1 LLFFLISPYISHRKR
16 KKNYSPLEGGVGL
29 SRRSFSEG
37 GPVSLKAEGVQ
48 GGVGWYYKLIVY
60 KFLF

>member
-1 LLFFLISPYISHRKR
+1 VGTGMTRK
-16 KKNYSPLEGGVGL
+16 NNNSPLEGGACLAVAL
-29 SRRSFSEG
+29 
-37 GPVSLKAEGVQ
+37 AEAEQ